1 MNRQNTELRFDIMIN
16 AWGSGSLS
24 LEIKAKK

>member
-1 MNRQNTELRFDIMIN
+1 MNRQNTELRFDIMFS
-16 AWGSGSLS
+16 AWGSSSLS